1 MIASF
6 PSLAAAFAA
15 YPNCIGIQLHEY
27 IYHSLVIEYRLA
39 LAGPD
44 NIYFQDITILSTD
57 QDLLEQEIMSQKHWQ
72 VLVLLMR
79 GSVGYLTRRIAPQI
93 GVFKNLKELTIE
105 FGCPEYPTFPVC
117 LNGLPM
123 LEKLSVQEVTVEL
136 SEQLTQVKSFSLK
149 KGKLS
154 QLEELLSFLNPD
166 VLTYL
171 AIQETTLTELPESIV
186 RFTQLEVLNLGENK
200 IKVLPEGIMQ
210 MEKLKKLSLYNSPL
224 QNVGGVSG
232 AAVLKLIQECSK
244 RKLSQ
249 SVRAVYLNLF
259 QNNLTSADSMSTED
273 LLHALSFGLLNER
286 AMPLLEKRITSPF
299 QKGTDLSRQQ
309 VSVLGKMKGY
319 SSEEIIEQFKRNN
332 IQATDRLTP
341 QTTLVC
347 IGEQLTQKQTEEICK
362 RKLPIA
368 LPIHVRDF
376 LQKLEVPYLVKS
388 EDSVHENL
396 LRLISSLDEDNTKL
410 AAQIMLAGGIPEPLL
425 YPVLLLNALR
435 GKGYSIHFKKV
446 LEKYLPREHYEVI
459 KKQQKAGFYKTVD
472 ELFKN
477 PLFSAIETAKA
488 GLSLFALDERTRKVG
503 NNNQNFYRQFH
514 YIVKR
519 CFVAGGDPARLAY
532 QAQLEGTTLNVL
544 FSDDSFF
551 GKFKLPVE
559 ILEFKQI
566 EKIICAQSVIN
577 EVATNQKTLKK
588 MKNLKELTLFHFT
601 GNSSNYSDVAYLKKL
616 EEDVVLLKQNFPH
629 VQITLQTY

>member
-1 MIASF
+1 MISTF
-6 PSLAAAFAA
+6 PSLVAAFAA
-15 YPNCIGIQLHEY
+15 YPDCIGIQ
-27 IYHSLVIEYRLA
+27 IYEKIYNSLTIEYRLA
-39 LAGPD
+39 FARPD
-44 NIYFQDITILSTD
+44 GVFFEKVTILSED
-57 QDLLEQEIMSQKHWQ
+57 QDLVEQEILSQTHWQ
-72 VLVLLMR
+72 VLVLSMR
-79 GSVGYLTRRIAPQI
+79 SSVGYLARKIAPQI
-93 GVFKNLKELTIE
+93 SVFKNLKELIIE
-105 FGCPEYPTFPVC
+105 FDYPEYPTFPVS
-117 LNGLPM
+117 LNGLPL
-123 LEKLSVQEVTVEL
+123 LEKLSIQEATVEIN
-136 SEQLTQVKSFSLK
+136 EPLTQVKSFSLN

-171 AIQETTLTELPESIV
+171 AIRETTLTQLPESLIQ
-186 RFTQLEVLNLGENK
+186 FTQLEVLDLGQNE
-200 IKVLPEGIMQ
+200 IEVLPEGIMQ
-210 MEKLKKLSLYNSPL
+210 MEKLKNLSLYNSPL
-224 QNVGGVSG
+224 QNVGGVRD

-259 QNNLTSADSMSTED
+259 QNNLTSADSMPTED
-273 LLHALSFGLLNER
+273 LLRALSFGLLNER
-286 AMPLLEKRITSPF
+286 AMPLLEKRIASPF
-299 QKGTDLSRQQ
+299 QMGADLSRQQ

-332 IQATDRLTP
+332 IQASDRLTP

-368 LPIHVRDF
+368 LPVHVRDS
-376 LQKLEVPYLVKS
+376 LQQLEVPYLVES
-388 EDSVHENL
+388 DTSVHENL
-396 LRLISSLDEDNTKL
+396 LRLINSLDEGNSKL
-410 AAQIMLAGGIPEPLL
+410 AAEIMLAGGIPEPLL

-435 GKGYSIHFKKV
+435 GKEYSTHFKKV
-446 LEKYLPREHYEVI
+446 LEKYLPRKQYEVI
-459 KKQQKAGFYKTVD
+459 QKQQKAGFYKTVD

-477 PLFSAIETAKA
+477 PLFSVVETARA
-488 GLSLFALDERTRKVG
+488 GLSLFALDERTRQVG
-503 NNNQNFYRQFH
+503 SNDHNFYRQFH

-559 ILEFKQI
+559 ILEFEQI

-577 EVATNQKTLKK
+577 EVASNQKTLKK
-588 MKNLKELTLFHFT
+588 MKNLKELVLYHFAAK
-601 GNSSNYSDVAYLKKL
+601 SNYYTDVQYIKKL
-616 EEDVVLLKQNFPH
+616 QEDVILLKQNFPH
-629 VQITLQTY
+629 LQITLQTY

>member
-6 PSLAAAFAA
+6 SSLAAAFAA

-105 FGCPEYPTFPVC
+105 FGYPEYPTFPVC
-117 LNGLPM
+117 LNGLPR
-123 LEKLSVQEVTVEL
+123 LEKLFIQEVTVEIN
-136 SEQLTQVKSFSLK
+136 EPLTQVKSFSLK
-149 KGKLS
+149 RGKLS
-154 QLEELLSFLNPD
+154 QLEELMSFLNPD

-171 AIQETTLTELPESIV
+171 AIQETTLTELPESLI
-186 RFTQLEVLNLGENK
+186 RFTQLEVLNLGENE

-210 MEKLKKLSLYNSPL
+210 MEKLKNIYLFNNPVKYANELKES
-224 QNVGGVSG
+224 
-232 AAVLKLIQECSK
+232 VLVKVIQQSVK

-249 SVRAVYLNLF
+249 PVRTTYLNLL
-259 QNNLTSADSMSTED
+259 QNNLKDPQVILTED
-273 LLHALSFGLLNER
+273 LLRALEFDLLNER

-299 QKGTDLSRQQ
+299 QKGADLSKQQ
-309 VSVLGKMKGY
+309 VSVLGRMKGY

-347 IGEQLTQKQTEEICK
+347 IGEQLTQKQTEEIVK
-362 RKLPIA
+362 RKLPVA

-376 LQKLEVPYLVKS
+376 LQQLEVPYLVES
-388 EDSVHENL
+388 EDSVHQNL
-396 LRLISSLDEDNTKL
+396 LRLINSLDEDNSKL

-435 GKGYSIHFKKV
+435 GKGYSTHFKKV
-446 LEKYLPREHYEVI
+446 LEKYLPHEQYEVI

-477 PLFSAIETAKA
+477 PLFSAIETARA
-488 GLSLFALDERTRKVG
+488 GLSLFALDEHTRRKG
-503 NNNQNFYRQFH
+503 STDHNFYRQFH

-519 CFVAGGDPARLAY
+519 CFVAGGDPARMAY

-544 FSDDSFF
+544 FFDDSFF

-559 ILEFKQI
+559 ILEFEQI
-566 EKIICAQSVIN
+566 ERIICAQSVIN

-601 GNSSNYSDVAYLKKL
+601 GNSSNYLDVKYLKKL
-616 EEDVVLLKQNFPH
+616 EADVVLLKQSFPH